1 MIIYNPKI
9 KKNTPGPFP
18 TKFSFCLMFC
28 EVRSKNSSE
37 DMSYINF
44 LTILQGGPESILPI
58 KQYLQFQIIQTI
70 KLAPV
75 QLLVRL
81 VSLVEER
88 IRE

>member
-1 MIIYNPKI
+1 
-9 KKNTPGPFP
+9 
-18 TKFSFCLMFC
+18 
-28 EVRSKNSSE
+28 
-37 DMSYINF
+37 MSYINF